1 MMFQLWNKCT
11 LIAVPSVIGNQN
23 CSNGTTKFAACV
35 RNCRVELISTNNEI
49 VDQPAFGVNEKC
61 WKFTMYNS
69 EKWLLEIR
77 DTTELKNNS
86 KIVEFLSLTCTVCK
100 KLLAKTGSC
109 DTGSLKLGTTSRHV
123 SILLFSK
130 TSRDFCQSNGSLSK
144 EQKCRNFFLFT
155 GCLTWKAAHCEIDQI

>member
-1 MMFQLWNKCT
+1 
-11 LIAVPSVIGNQN
+11 
-23 CSNGTTKFAACV
+23 
-35 RNCRVELISTNNEI
+35 
-49 VDQPAFGVNEKC
+49 
-61 WKFTMYNS
+61 MYNS

-86 KIVEFLSLTCTVCK
+86 KIVEFLSLTCTMCK

-109 DTGSLKLGTTSRHV
+109 DTGSLKLGTTSLHV

-144 EQKCRNFFLFT
+144 EQKCRNFFYLLVALLEKLRTKNSRLVT
-155 GCLTWKAAHCEIDQI
+155 GHQRNCETIDVAFYHASLMNGKSE